1 MALYH
6 CRMQASKHATGTRLP
21 VHWTLKCYAKNPS
34 KESLRPLVETRTE
47 TSAGGSVHIHCDY
60 LVYYLRC
67 LPSTNIL
74 WSFLEKL

>member
-21 VHWTLKCYAKNPS
+21 VHWTLKCYAKNLS

-47 TSAGGSVHIHCDY
+47 ISVGGSVRGIHCDY
-60 LVYYLRC
+60 LLYYL
-67 LPSTNIL
+67 PNA
-74 WSFLEKL
+74 FLSKYPMVF